1 VEDGGHG
8 GGTPGANECDNA
20 TIHVL
25 LAVIVP
31 LEVLSATTIGVR
43 LGTDA
48 GVRRRADA
56 ATRPIGYGRAVTLFE
71 RANDRIR
78 SADVRIVDGVIAVA
92 FAILAVA
99 TVFTQELRDDMVEP
113 TPLALVTILVT
124 TAPISMRRRHPV
136 LAVAVASAGIFWHI
150 AADFPEGTLP
160 ISVIFITYSVAA
172 WEVLRRAAIGLAIVL
187 VTIVALGLTGAP
199 GLDALAVVANLAIF
213 GGAWAAGIAVRAR
226 RETIAS
232 RIREAEE
239 RANVERQRAAR
250 VLAEERLRIAQELHD
265 VVAHSM
271 SVIAVQ
277 AGVGAHVLDEQPEQA
292 RAALEAIS
300 ATSRGALAEMRR
312 LLGVLRDDDGARSH
326 RPAPGLCD
334 LPRLVD
340 DVRSAGVPATLRVSG
355 ESDTANPAVELSA
368 YRVIQEALTNVMKHA
383 GATTRVDVDVRR
395 LPGSIE
401 LEVVDDGRG
410 AASIAATNGSR
421 SADDGDSGHGLI
433 GMRERVE
440 LWGGELVAGP
450 VVGGGYRVLARLPY
464 GEQP

>member
-1 VEDGGHG
+1 
-8 GGTPGANECDNA
+8 
-20 TIHVL
+20 
-25 LAVIVP
+25 
-31 LEVLSATTIGVR
+31 
-43 LGTDA
+43 
-48 GVRRRADA
+48 
-56 ATRPIGYGRAVTLFE
+56 
-71 RANDRIR
+71 
-78 SADVRIVDGVIAVA
+78 
-92 FAILAVA
+92 
-99 TVFTQELRDDMVEP
+99 
-113 TPLALVTILVT
+113 
-124 TAPISMRRRHPV
+124 
-136 LAVAVASAGIFWHI
+136 
-150 AADFPEGTLP
+150 
-160 ISVIFITYSVAA
+160 
-172 WEVLRRAAIGLAIVL
+172 
-187 VTIVALGLTGAP
+187 
-199 GLDALAVVANLAIF
+199 
-213 GGAWAAGIAVRAR
+213 
-226 RETIAS
+226 
-232 RIREAEE
+232 
-239 RANVERQRAAR
+239 
-250 VLAEERLRIAQELHD
+250 
-265 VVAHSM
+265 
-271 SVIAVQ
+271 
-277 AGVGAHVLDEQPEQA
+277 
-292 RAALEAIS
+292 
-300 ATSRGALAEMRR
+300 
-312 LLGVLRDDDGARSH
+312 VLRDDDGARSH